1 MSTPPAKV
9 RAPARPTTIPGLL
22 RRLLVFQFKLAV
34 DGLRDVVLSPLS
46 LVAVLWGVLFSPRD
60 RGAPFGALLRFGR
73 RTDDWID
80 LFELRR
86 RVPDAE
92 AAGADALVDAVERM
106 LREEYARGGGLA
118 GLQARLEGLRGRRSP
133 DEAEAPGA
141 APADPRAPAPEPAAE
156 PGSAPSAR
164 GDGS

>member
-1 MSTPPAKV
+1 VSAPAAKV
-9 RAPARPTTIPGLL
+9 RRPARPTTVPGLL
-22 RRLLVFQFKLAV
+22 RRLVVFQLKLAV

-60 RGAPFGALLRFGR
+60 RSAPFGALLRFGR

-106 LREEYARGGGLA
+106 LREEYERGGGLA
-118 GLQARLEGLRGRRSP
+118 GLQARLKGLRGARGAEET
-133 DEAEAPGA
+133 EAATVEPGA
-141 APADPRAPAPEPAAE
+141 PDGEPGPAAGNG
-156 PGSAPSAR
+156 PRQR
-164 GDGS
+164 GDGP

>member
-1 MSTPPAKV
+1 MT
-9 RAPARPTTIPGLL
+9 GLL
-22 RRLLVFQFKLAV
+22 RRLLVFQLKLAV

-86 RVPDAE
+86 RTPEAE

-106 LREEYARGGGLA
+106 LREEYERGGGLA
-118 GLQARLEGLRGRRSP
+118 GLQARLKGLRGARAP
-133 DEAEAPGA
+133 EEAEPTG
-141 APADPRAPAPEPAAE
+141 APAGDPGDPSPQAAVATGNG
-156 PGSAPSAR
+156 PPPR